1 MHISNS
7 MCLPLTVCVYLWQ
20 YVFTSNSMCFT
31 NFVEQKRC
39 EGQISDGISW
49 NTTLAGNTKYE
60 HCPAKQRGDALE
72 FSRLLVLLKKNI
84 DRFFFI

>member
-1 MHISNS
+1 
-7 MCLPLTVCVYLWQ
+7 MCL
-20 YVFTSNSMCFT
+20 T